1 MIEKMTIFTENTIQ
15 LIVETVFGVRAPGE
29 QLPPPTLKTTCLN
42 DRPDEG
48 QWANEFK
55 FGSRYGHRGS
65 FYNQR

>member
-1 MIEKMTIFTENTIQ
+1 MEKVAIIMENVFQ
-15 LIVETVFGVRAPGE
+15 FIVELIFGVRASGE
-29 QLPPPTLKTTCLN
+29 QLPPPTLKTTSLN